1 MKFRFE
7 SLLKSIRINAICNL
21 VDYPKLKRYFYLFE
35 NVNCFLFILM
45 FKLFYN
51 NNFCQCTKEVFWFDG
66 STRSSYRFFS
76 TTKICKKGLEY
87 FSPPPTTSKSNINA
101 WTPHLFFFCLHHT
114 IRLFASSYNQYHSAT
129 ISYQPQA
136 LAPTCCSINPP
147 QLKS

>member
-35 NVNCFLFILM
+35 NVNCFLM

-101 WTPHLFFFCLHHT
+101 WTPHLFFSASTTLLDYLHHLT
-114 IRLFASSYNQYHSAT
+114 INITLPLTYSSSCTY
-129 ISYQPQA
+129 I
-136 LAPTCCSINPP
+136 CSINHPTKI
-147 QLKS
+147 LN